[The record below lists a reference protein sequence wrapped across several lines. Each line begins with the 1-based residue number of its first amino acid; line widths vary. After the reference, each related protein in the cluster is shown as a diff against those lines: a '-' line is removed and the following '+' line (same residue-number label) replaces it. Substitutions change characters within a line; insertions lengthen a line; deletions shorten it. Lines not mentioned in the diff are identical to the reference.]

1 MSFSKFFAKL
11 TSNDNIGDTINDG
24 VNLVT
29 QAVSSIFDFDGF
41 PSDGQFSAVVLTN
54 PKEIKFTEYEAFGYS
69 GGDID
74 SDNSYYKFKVRI
86 VNKRNNPHA
95 VLEDPCDLSK
105 TEELCQQNGLIASHT
120 TIATRGSPG
129 VNIGSF
135 VTIKLDRLPN
145 EVFNLQ
151 TGHLVEVLASNDTG
165 ATVLNS
171 DACESMSVMFAQ
183 GENFQPPEMIEVNSD
198 IEYLAQ
204 KYDENPD
211 IPYKSNHKAK
221 FSAMNK
227 MNSPFPMYI
236 KALAYLAYERDMT
249 GIFFTGKLAGVR
261 TKADQASL
269 VERHKNG
276 DPGIVAVSKTLGY
289 HGAGLAADINVEISF
304 VADTGGATYGPGIV
318 GSHKYGA
325 FKGTGF
331 TNKDNN
337 KRLWEATNIVKYAK
351 EIGLQWGG
359 EFRSYY
365 DPVHFQL
372 TPSGWSI
379 GDVSNAAAQAS
390 ASGGRISY
398 PTKTVQGDGDLG
410 ADTEVAAIAREKLIQ
425 AEEEH
430 EDLQNTL
437 YGMGDGLKDSDYVD
451 VLDIVDPGNTFDDR
465 AAASSERRTSNS
477 THEHYESED
486 GSETTTTT
494 RPSGR
499 PITGGGRRF

>member
-1 MSFSKFFAKL
+1 MSFSKFFTKL
-11 TSNDNIGDTINDG
+11 TSNDNIGDTISDG
-24 VNLVT
+24 INLVT

-41 PSDGQFSAVVLTN
+41 PSDGEFSAVVLTN
-54 PKEIKFTEYEAFGYS
+54 PKEIKFTEYEALGYS
-69 GGDID
+69 GGNIE

-105 TEELCQQNGLIASHT
+105 TEELCQQYGLIASHT

-135 VTIKLDRLPN
+135 VTIKLDKLPN
-145 EVFNLQ
+145 DTFNLQ
-151 TGHLVEVLASNDTG
+151 TGHLVEVGARNDTG

-171 DACESMSVMFAQ
+171 DACQSMSVMFAE
-183 GENFQPPEMIEVNSD
+183 GENFQPPQTIEVNSD

-204 KYDENPD
+204 KYDESSD
-211 IPYKSNHKAK
+211 VPYKDNHSIY

-227 MNSPFPMYI
+227 MNSPFPKYI

-261 TKADQASL
+261 TKGDQAGL

-276 DPGIVAVSKTLGY
+276 DPGVVAVSATLGH
-289 HGAGLAADINVEISF
+289 HGAGLAADINVDINF
-304 VADTGGATYGPGIV
+304 VADTGGVSFGPGIV
-318 GSHKYGA
+318 GSHKLA
-325 FKGTGF
+325 SFKGTVF
-331 TNKDNN
+331 AKKDIN

-359 EFRSYY
+359 DFQSYY

-372 TPSGWSI
+372 TPSGWSKN
-379 GDVSNAAAQAS
+379 DVKQAAAQAS
-390 ASGGRISY
+390 ATGGKINY

-410 ADTEVAAIAREKLIQ
+410 ADTEVAAHAREMEIQ
-425 AEEEH
+425 AEEQYEN
-430 EDLQNTL
+430 LQNQL
-437 YGMGDGLKDSDYVD
+437 YGMEDPTENEVD
-451 VLDIVDPGNTFDDR
+451 LMDQFDPGNSFDER
-465 AAASSERRTSNS
+465 AAAASERRTAAAA
-477 THEHYESED
+477 HDHYESVEE
-486 GSETTTTT
+486 STETATTSTSR
-494 RPSGR
+494 RPKVR
-499 PITGGGRRF
+499 GGRRF